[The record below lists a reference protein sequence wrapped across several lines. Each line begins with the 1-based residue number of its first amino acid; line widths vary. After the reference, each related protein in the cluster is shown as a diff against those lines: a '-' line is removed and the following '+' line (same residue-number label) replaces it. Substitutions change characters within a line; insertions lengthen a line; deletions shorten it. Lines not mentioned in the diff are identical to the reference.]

1 MPLITVHILTKAI
14 EQKLA
19 ITTMEARRYADMVL
33 DLFGFDDF
41 VLDNLLDNNDR
52 RLFYLLEEK
61 GLVKSQR
68 EEFVLYDGRTWRI
81 HSWQL
86 QRLTIVDEVK
96 PLIHGIMAS
105 HQRGKTI
112 YTSLPDRLWT
122 MRKQPSSQ

>member
-1 MPLITVHILTKAI
+1 MPLITVHLLTKAI
-14 EQKLA
+14 ELRLA
-19 ITTMEARRYADMVL
+19 ICSEEAHRFACIVL

-61 GLVKSQR
+61 GLIRSQR

-86 QRLTIVDEVK
+86 QRLTIIEEVK
-96 PLIHGIMAS
+96 PLLHSVLAP
-105 HQRGKTI
+105 HQKGKTI

-122 MRKQPSSQ
+122 MRKQTTT